1 MVGCARTFVVP
12 CKRGGHILHT
22 HTEGCCLDIGE
33 RGQAPGGRDLIVEIK
48 AWAHLHPTGAPKPHR
63 NIARRGATHGF
74 GSTLEYGTRRVIGVV
89 RPGAPKGDD
98 EGPGPG
104 TDRTDVKKEPL
115 LRRFAPG
122 RAVSDV
128 QQGADHSSIE
138 KSHHKESEE
147 NEEGAPGRVSLL
159 RHAPSSHLREVEIL
173 WLGRAGG

>member
-1 MVGCARTFVVP
+1 M
-12 CKRGGHILHT
+12 
-22 HTEGCCLDIGE
+22 
-33 RGQAPGGRDLIVEIK
+33 
-48 AWAHLHPTGAPKPHR
+48 HPTGAPKPHR

-74 GSTLEYGTRRVIGVV
+74 GSTLEYATRRVIGVV

-128 QQGADHSSIE
+128 QQGADHSSVE

-159 RHAPSSHLREVEIL
+159 RHAPSSHLREVENGL
-173 WLGRAGG
+173 DAQGVDRPHHNGTKALECRARSSIERISEAIKVERVVG